1 MSSPRCLSC
10 ARMASWSA
18 LLVILT
24 LSPVARADTHYVNA
38 TGADPK
44 APYTSAETAAKDIQA
59 AVDAAEDGD
68 VVQVAAGT
76 YGVSSPVL
84 VKKAITLQGAGA
96 DKTTV
101 DAESRCR
108 VVTLQGPAT
117 VKGFTITHGKARAG
131 AGIHAGAGATVTDC
145 TIVNNVAERFGGGVQ
160 VRIGN
165 SKGAPSLIE
174 NCRILN
180 NRVTD
185 FVHTDYPFG
194 GGGIYVDVNTT
205 VRNCRI
211 EGNEAAQ
218 RGGGVWCHNSSSV
231 IENCIIV
238 GNRAWGKRRRN
249 PNGPGSMEEGGGGAF
264 CDFGGR
270 LQGCLIYGNHAD
282 RIGGGAILSTGAR
295 ARNCTFVGNTAAL
308 RGAGVLTFGVAGM
321 INTVAHGNTRGPLP
335 KEGEKAD
342 VDKRQADDFYASH
355 YYHVDVHQL
364 MLGKVHVKN
373 CSIGQTTLH
382 VTRQR
387 FYLGRTAG
395 YDPSRY
401 KNTVVEAG
409 PVEGD
414 PGFVDAAKHDYR
426 LRQDSPCIDA
436 GTSEDWMTD
445 AKDLAGRPRIQG
457 GKPDIGAYENR

>member
-1 MSSPRCLSC
+1 MSNPRCPC
-10 ARMASWSA
+10 CGRMTL

-24 LSPVARADTHYVNA
+24 LHGVARADTHHV
-38 TGADPK
+38 K
-44 APYTSAETAAKDIQA
+44 AGGDIQA

-68 VVQVAAGT
+68 VVQMAAGT
-76 YGVSSPVL
+76 YSIATPIL

-96 DKTTV
+96 NKTTL

-108 VVTLQGPAT
+108 VVTLQGPGT
-117 VKGFTITHGKARAG
+117 VKGFTITGGKARAG
-131 AGIHAGAGATVTDC
+131 AGIHCKAGATVADC
-145 TIVNNVAERFGGGVQ
+145 TIAKNVAERFGGGVE
-160 VRIGN
+160 VRVGN
-165 SKGAPSLIE
+165 GKGAAVLVE
-174 NCRILN
+174 NCRILDN
-180 NRVTD
+180 KVTD
-185 FVHTDYPFG
+185 YVHTDYPFG
-194 GGGIYVDVNTT
+194 GGGIYVDLNTT

-218 RGGGVWCHNSSSV
+218 RGGGVWCHNSSCV
-231 IENCIIV
+231 IENCTIT

-249 PNGPGSMEEGGGGAF
+249 PNGSGSMEEGGGGAF

-270 LQGCLIYGNHAD
+270 LQGCLITGNHAD

-295 ARNCTFVGNTAAL
+295 ARNCTIVANTAVL
-308 RGAGVLTFGVAGM
+308 RGAGVLTFGPAGL
-321 INTVAHGNTRGPLP
+321 INTIAHGNTRGALP
-335 KEGEKAD
+335 KESEKPDAA
-342 VDKRQADDFYASH
+342 KRPADDVYVSH

-395 YDPSRY
+395 YDASRY
-401 KNTVVEAG
+401 KNTVIEAG
-409 PVEGD
+409 AVAGD

-426 LRQDSPCIDA
+426 LKPGSPCIDA
-436 GTSEDWMTD
+436 GTSEDWMKD
-445 AKDLAGRPRIQG
+445 AKDLADRPRLQG
-457 GKPDIGAYENR
+457 AAPDIGAYEIK